1 MYEDEKKLKIDNN
14 LNRTEKLMKE
24 QSNATNKQMKIM
36 NAKRIKQSHSVWLVI
51 PFGVESLGA
60 FGSIKETIQKSEG
73 EVFQSRLKV

>member
-36 NAKRIKQSHSVWLVI
+36 NAKRIKQSQLSVVSYTIWCGKFGCVWLNKGNDTKI
-51 PFGVESLGA
+51 RG
-60 FGSIKETIQKSEG
+60 
-73 EVFQSRLKV
+73 